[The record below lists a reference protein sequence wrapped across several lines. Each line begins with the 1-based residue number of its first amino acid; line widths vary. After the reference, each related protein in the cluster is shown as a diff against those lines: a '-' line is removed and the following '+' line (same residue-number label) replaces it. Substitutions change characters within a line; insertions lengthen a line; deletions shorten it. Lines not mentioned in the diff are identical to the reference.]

1 MVLQSKLTRR
11 DDRRSLSPALLDV
24 LTEQL
29 TYVLLMLTPTALIG
43 QMGLV
48 AQNKFIEPLLYLH
61 LEFRQ
66 NSWSFTQKVF

>member
-1 MVLQSKLTRR
+1 MCCLF
-11 DDRRSLSPALLDV
+11 
-24 LTEQL
+24 LTEQH
-29 TYVLLMLTPTALIG
+29 TYGKESTVLLMLTPTALIG

-61 LEFRQ
+61 LEFRE